1 MLPVISVV
9 GHSGSGKT
17 TILEVLIAELK
28 KRGYRI
34 AVIKHE
40 AHGFQLDIEGKDS
53 WRLLKAGSDAVLLSA
68 PQEIALL
75 QKTDHDRN
83 IEELLSLLKLDYDIV
98 LTEGFKKDKAIKI
111 EVYRKEL
118 GKEFL
123 CSPQELFA
131 VITDEPINIGVAQ
144 FNRNEINKLSDMI
157 QERLLSQQ
165 EEELALFVNNHNIA
179 ANPFVKDIIIKTVKA
194 MISTLRGVEEIKSI
208 DLHISGRNK

>member
-194 MISTLRGVEEIKSI
+194 MISTLRDVEEIKSI
-208 DLHISGRNK
+208 DLHISRRNK